1 MTYLPKPKLDGLLKF
16 NEAPYFLISVKKLY
30 VRLLDPNTTAT
41 VDPVILGKVYDAEG
55 DTISQS
61 FDCKN
66 CGKEQYFTYNDTIG
80 LIAIDKATPEG
91 AYFIKVELSDDNING
106 SEKKIYEFSI

>member
-1 MTYLPKPKLDGLLKF
+1 MRF

-30 VRLLDPNTTAT
+30 VRFLDPNTTST
-41 VDPVILGKVYDAEG
+41 VDPVILGKVYDVEG

-66 CGKEQYFTYNDTIG
+66 CGKEQYFTYNDTIE
-80 LIAIDKATPEG
+80 LITINETTPEG
-91 AYFIKVELSDDNING
+91 AYFIKVELRDDNING
-106 SEKKIYEFSI
+106 SEKKTYEFSI